1 MSLTYID
8 VHRRGFL
15 TSLFALSEKYEYL
28 MSFVDEIW
36 GFWPDFTELISILNL
51 LPPDIKY
58 AYSILFS
65 MHFLWYWQKN

>member
-1 MSLTYID
+1 
-8 VHRRGFL
+8 
-15 TSLFALSEKYEYL
+15 

-36 GFWPDFTELISILNL
+36 GFWPDFTELISTLNL

-65 MHFLWYWQKN
+65 MRFLWYWQKN

>member
-1 MSLTYID
+1 
-8 VHRRGFL
+8 
-15 TSLFALSEKYEYL
+15 

-65 MHFLWYWQKN
+65 MHFLWYWQNN